1 MQICTETVELIP
13 TDNNLCASF
22 EAHTQ
27 YSTINCT
34 VRVHSSPEL
43 TSMVSRATS
52 SSELG
57 PLVSLCLSGAPSGV
71 NISADPV
78 PTVSGSSK
86 SSFTSV
92 VEDWEVADC
101 CRKERRGAAGA
112 SSAWLHKRNLCGGGG
127 VRGLEGFGG
136 VERQGVCGWGLR
148 DEEAGRM

>member
-34 VRVHSSPEL
+34 VRVRSSPEL

-127 VRGLEGFGG
+127 VRGLEG
-136 VERQGVCGWGLR
+136 LR
-148 DEEAGRM
+148 DKVCVGGG

>member
-34 VRVHSSPEL
+34 VHVRSSPEL

-127 VRGLEGFGG
+127 VRGVG
-136 VERQGVCGWGLR
+136 VEV
-148 DEEAGRM
+148 

>member
-13 TDNNLCASF
+13 TDNNLCGSF

-34 VRVHSSPEL
+34 VRVRSSPEL

-57 PLVSLCLSGAPSGV
+57 PLVSLSLSGAPSGV

-78 PTVSGSSK
+78 PTVNGSSK